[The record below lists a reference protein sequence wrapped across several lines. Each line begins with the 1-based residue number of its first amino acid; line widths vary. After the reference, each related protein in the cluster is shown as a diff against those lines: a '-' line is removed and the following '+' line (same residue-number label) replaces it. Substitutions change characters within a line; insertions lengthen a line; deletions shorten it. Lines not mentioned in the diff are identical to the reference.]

1 MYQQKAQ
8 SGCVRETVAT
18 LLKAKPE
25 RQPAGSEAKLA
36 PFQYILCAATSPA
49 VKLQEE
55 TLTYLNQGQSY
66 EIRMLNLKLLECT
79 HVSSKWVKSTV
90 RVVFHDRR
98 LQYSEYQQLEGWSW
112 NRPGDRILDLDTTL
126 SVGIIEP
133 QANPLQLNSI
143 EFLWDPVKNASI
155 FIQVNCI
162 STEFT
167 PRKHGGEK
175 GVPFRIQVDTF
186 IQNEHGEYLEHVHS
200 CSCQIKVFK
209 PKGANRRLKTDREKI
224 EKKSLQD
231 REKYQPSFET
241 TILTEVAHIS
251 EGGKYFILFCSVLP
265 GLMVHPSAV
274 LAAVCLPCATSQ
286 LLTTSQMDD
295 RDCSPNQRRELLLP
309 SCSAQLVPSLSPQ
322 EAQEWLHRNR
332 FSSFC
337 RLFSN
342 FSGADLVKMSRNDFV
357 QICGPA
363 DGIRLFNAIKG
374 RCIQPRLTVYVSLQ
388 KNKNQPN
395 SKPCSD
401 DVYHALSLEHLTL
414 FELTEKIASL
424 YSVPVQQICH
434 VYRQGPMGIYVLVSD
449 EVRWQSSCPSEL
461 DQSGHYADNLITKND
476 VTTGT
481 TVKAV
486 LL

>member
-1 MYQQKAQ
+1 MFHHKAQ

-18 LLKAKPE
+18 LLKAKQE
-25 RQPAGSEAKLA
+25 RHSAGSEAKPP

-49 VKLQEE
+49 VKLHEE

-66 EIRMLNLKLLECT
+66 EIRMLNRKLLECT

-133 QANPLQLNSI
+133 QANPLQLNTF
-143 EFLWDPVKNASI
+143 EFLWDPIKNASI

-186 IQNEHGEYLEHVHS
+186 IQNEHGEYLEQVHS
-200 CSCQIKVFK
+200 SSCQIKVFK
-209 PKGANRRLKTDREKI
+209 PKGAYRRLKTDREKI
-224 EKKSLQD
+224 EKKSLQE

-241 TILTEVAHIS
+241 TVLTECSPWPDGTSINSVSSTLSPICHIS
-251 EGGKYFILFCSVLP
+251 
-265 GLMVHPSAV
+265 
-274 LAAVCLPCATSQ
+274 TSHNF
-286 LLTTSQMDD
+286 TDGDD
-295 RDCSPNQRRELLLP
+295 RDCSLNQQRELLLP
-309 SCSAQLVPSLSPQ
+309 SCSAQLVPSLSHQ
-322 EAQEWLHRNR
+322 EAQEWLCQNR

-337 RLFSN
+337 RLFSK
-342 FSGADLVKMSRNDFV
+342 FSGADLFKMSRNYFV

-374 RCIQPRLTVYVSLQ
+374 RCIQPCLTVYVSLQ

-414 FELTEKIASL
+414 FELTEKIAGL
-424 YSVPVQQICH
+424 YSVPVQKICH

-449 EVRWQSSCPSEL
+449 EVRWQRVHVPMDYTSQDIPP
-461 DQSGHYADNLITKND
+461 
-476 VTTGT
+476 
-481 TVKAV
+481 
-486 LL
+486 

>member
-241 TILTEVAHIS
+241 TILTECSPWPDGASISSVSSSLSPMCHIS
-251 EGGKYFILFCSVLP
+251 TAHDFTDG
-265 GLMVHPSAV
+265 
-274 LAAVCLPCATSQ
+274 
-286 LLTTSQMDD
+286 DD

-309 SCSAQLVPSLSPQ
+309 SCSALVPSLSPQ

-476 VTTGT
+476 VTINDKITLQLMLPRSQKMQSPLSFT
-481 TVKAV
+481 FY
-486 LL
+486 